1 MKYGISILR
10 GSKKT
15 PFAVIKHSG
24 RGNSVT
30 HRRLRT
36 LQHLNRFA
44 IATIVVGIGLLAVAW
59 PAEAQ
64 IVYTPTNITIGL
76 NSSYNLDLNNDG
88 VTDFIISTSQSKG
101 FCAPYLSHSVT
112 NTLAETP
119 VSGNGAAGS
128 SPTNL
133 EKGDQIGPSQ
143 TFYGG
148 MGTMAWFNSCFV
160 QGVVGSYS
168 FDGTGGDNWMGY
180 ESCGDY
186 CLIPIGLKGYLG
198 LTFQIDGETHYGWAL
213 VSVSN
218 KVLQIRLKGYAYETI
233 ANMPINAGQKK

>member
-1 MKYGISILR
+1 L
-10 GSKKT
+10 
-15 PFAVIKHSG
+15 
-24 RGNSVT
+24 
-30 HRRLRT
+30 
-36 LQHLNRFA
+36 
-44 IATIVVGIGLLAVAW
+44 GLLAVTW

-64 IVYTPTNITIGL
+64 IVYTRTNITIGP

-143 TFYGG
+143 TFYEGT
-148 MGTMAWFNSCFV
+148 GTMAWFNSCFV
-160 QGVVGSYS
+160 EGVEGSYH
-168 FDGTGGDNWMGY
+168 FEGTGGDNWMGY
-180 ESCGDY
+180 KSCGFF
-186 CLIPIGLKGYLG
+186 CLIPIGLEGYLG
-198 LTFQIDGETHYGWAL
+198 LTFQIDGETHYGWVL
-213 VSVSN
+213 VRVSN
-218 KVLQIRLKGYAYETI
+218 KVVQIRLLGYAYETI
-233 ANMPINAGQKK
+233 ANMPINAGQTK